1 MKSGSLMVAVLVSSL
16 AVAGASVTTRAAV
29 PDQTALRV
37 KAQAELVQVTEDVD
51 RANVIYS
58 PAYNAVGP
66 NFVKVEEYQQEY
78 LSGRQSFQDGKYAE
92 ALQHLRKADNI
103 IRSQPDWTESE

>member
-1 MKSGSLMVAVLVSSL
+1 MKSGSLMVAALVSSL

-29 PDQTALRV
+29 ADQTALRV
-37 KAQAELVQVTEDVD
+37 KAQAELAQVTEDVD
-51 RANVIYS
+51 RANIMYS
-58 PAYNAVGP
+58 PAGNDVGP
-66 NFVKVEEYQQEY
+66 AFTQVEEYQQQY
-78 LSGRQSFQDGKYAE
+78 LAGRQNFQDGKYAE

>member
-1 MKSGSLMVAVLVSSL
+1 MKSGSLMVAALVSSL

-37 KAQAELVQVTEDVD
+37 KGQAELVQVIEDVD
-51 RANVIYS
+51 RANIMYS
-58 PAYNAVGP
+58 PARNDVGP
-66 NFVKVEEYQQEY
+66 AFTQVEEYQQQY
-78 LSGRQSFQDGKYAE
+78 LAGRQNFQDGKYAE